1 MKVSRCVGSRGDLCG
16 DGERERE
23 RDGDLEMEE
32 AEMERDRERERE
44 REMSECNDGE
54 IDRRAAGRGEAARLS
69 GMTA

>member
-1 MKVSRCVGSRGDLCG
+1 MKVSRCVGSRGDLRG

-44 REMSECNDGE
+44 MSECNDGE
-54 IDRRAAGRGEAARLS
+54 IDRRAAGRGEAAR
-69 GMTA
+69 